1 MPQMP
6 DTLNLA
12 TRAIVALNYFIQNP
26 DAETIVR
33 ESLRHLKE
41 VF

>member
-1 MPQMP
+1 MSPIP
-6 DTLNLA
+6 YPLNLA

-26 DAETIVR
+26 DAETIAR
-33 ESLRHLKE
+33 ESLRYLKE